1 MLSKSLITLYINIC
15 KITKLILVT
24 QHTYKY
30 ANTYIYMQIE
40 CNWIPNSITILN
52 TLQLV
57 KITCTTKVIP
67 SLAHLAPL
75 KSLITLYINIY
86 S

>member
-1 MLSKSLITLYINIC
+1 
-15 KITKLILVT
+15 
-24 QHTYKY
+24 
-30 ANTYIYMQIE
+30 MQIE
-40 CNWIPNSITILN
+40 CNWIPISITILN

-57 KITCTTKVIP
+57 KIACTTKVTP

>member
-24 QHTYKY
+24 EHMLM
-30 ANTYIYMQIE
+30 YIYMQIE
-40 CNWIPNSITILN
+40 CNWIPISITILN

-57 KITCTTKVIP
+57 KISCTTKVTP